1 MNVKLH
7 ERVERVKHS
16 DTYAKQF
23 LADGNFTVCL
33 LIDGHKRI
41 KSFGVAKRN
50 PNCDEFDPI
59 RGKEISLARAVKKL

>member
-1 MNVKLH
+1 MNAKLH

-33 LIDGHKRI
+33 LVDGHKRI

-50 PNCDEFDPI
+50 PNCDQFDSE
-59 RGKEISLARAVKKL
+59 RGKEIALARAVKKL

>member
-1 MNVKLH
+1 MNTKLH
-7 ERVERVKHS
+7 ERVEHVKHS

-33 LIDGHKRI
+33 LIDGHQRV

-50 PNCDEFDPI
+50 PNCDMLDPL
-59 RGKEISLARAVKKL
+59 RGKEIALARAVKKL